1 MNNLNSS
8 EKYVEQGN
16 KNETRIENKSVI
28 ENETRLIEVKT
39 KLDQDIIVEEVEE
52 EEKISEPSL

>member
-1 MNNLNSS
+1 MNNIKSS
-8 EKYVEQGN
+8 EKYVEQRN
-16 KNETRIENKSVI
+16 KYETRIENNSVI

-52 EEKISEPSL
+52 EEKVSEPS

>member
-1 MNNLNSS
+1 MNNLKSS

-16 KNETRIENKSVI
+16 KNETRIENNSVI

>member
-16 KNETRIENKSVI
+16 KNETRIKNNSVI
-28 ENETRLIEVKT
+28 ENETRLIEAKT

>member
-16 KNETRIENKSVI
+16 KNETRIENNSVI

-52 EEKISEPSL
+52 EEKVSEPS